1 MENQLEDISKVL
13 EDLAERQAQLD
24 KKTKDAEE
32 YRQLN
37 NKLLHNQNMCFLV
50 FGIIVIALIISSSVI
65 LQNVV
70 NISQMKCIL
79 FGLCFNIF
87 FVIFILYF
95 LNRSFLLYLVTLC
108 PSFLSE

>member
-70 NISQMKCIL
+70 NKYLDSNNTVTTTTTTDMTTGSDSVLLNDIHNSNLSGIS
-79 FGLCFNIF
+79 N
-87 FVIFILYF
+87 
-95 LNRSFLLYLVTLC
+95 
-108 PSFLSE
+108 

>member
-65 LQNVV
+65 LLNVV
-70 NISQMKCIL
+70 NKYLDSNNTVTTTTTTDMTTGSDSVLLNDIHNSNLSGIS
-79 FGLCFNIF
+79 N
-87 FVIFILYF
+87 
-95 LNRSFLLYLVTLC
+95 
-108 PSFLSE
+108 

>member
-37 NKLLHNQNMCFLV
+37 NKLLHNQNMCYLV

-70 NISQMKCIL
+70 NKYLDSNNTVTTTTTTDMTTGSDSVLLNDIHNSNLSGIS
-79 FGLCFNIF
+79 N
-87 FVIFILYF
+87 
-95 LNRSFLLYLVTLC
+95 
-108 PSFLSE
+108 